1 MRKKAGAVLFRRRE
15 RLQSNQSM
23 KLAHLFDAGVPEGA
37 QDLEIAGL
45 TADSRT
51 VEQGY
56 VFAALKGVAR
66 HGRDFLEQARARGAV
81 AILSGGDLLDEAG
94 VPHVVSPDPRLALA
108 RAASRFYPRR
118 PETIV
123 AVTGTN
129 GKSSTVDFLRQI
141 WTHAGKR
148 AASMG
153 TLGAIWDRGSLDL
166 GHTTADP
173 VQIHRS
179 LAMFADEGVTHVAME
194 ASSHGLDQRRMDAVR
209 LKAAAFTN
217 LTQDHLDYHLSMSDY
232 RQAKQ
237 RIWTLVETDGWA
249 VINADAAEGPAFETE
264 ARHAGLSVAL
274 AGWRAPS
281 DGRNLKIVEIQPRP
295 NGQTLTLRSNGEEV
309 DVELPL
315 IGEFQALN
323 AVTAAALALVLGESP
338 ANVWAAMESLKPVK
352 GRIEHVGATSDGAHV
367 FVDYAHTPDGLDVL
381 LRAARPHAPGRIILV
396 FGCGGDRDRDKRS
409 KMGAAAAK
417 FADVVIVT
425 DDNPRKENAADIRR
439 AILSATPGALEI
451 ADRGDAIRA
460 GVAMLRAGDAL
471 LIAGKGHETGQIVGE
486 EIIPFSDQEAA
497 RAALVALG
505 AKETTH
511 A

>member
-1 MRKKAGAVLFRRRE
+1 
-15 RLQSNQSM
+15 
-23 KLAHLFDAGVPEGA
+23 
-37 QDLEIAGL
+37 
-45 TADSRT
+45 
-51 VEQGY
+51 
-56 VFAALKGVAR
+56 
-66 HGRDFLEQARARGAV
+66 
-81 AILSGGDLLDEAG
+81 
-94 VPHVVSPDPRLALA
+94 
-108 RAASRFYPRR
+108 
-118 PETIV
+118 
-123 AVTGTN
+123 
-129 GKSSTVDFLRQI
+129 
-141 WTHAGKR
+141 
-148 AASMG
+148 
-153 TLGAIWDRGSLDL
+153 
-166 GHTTADP
+166 
-173 VQIHRS
+173 
-179 LAMFADEGVTHVAME
+179 ME

-209 LKAAAFTN
+209 LRAAAFTN
-217 LTQDHLDYHLSMSDY
+217 LTQDHLDYHLPMSDY

-237 RIWTLVETDGWA
+237 RIWALVETDGWA
-249 VINADAAEGPAFETE
+249 VINADATEGPAFEAE
-264 ARHAGLSVAL
+264 ARAVGLSIAL

-281 DGRNLKIVEIQPRP
+281 DDRNLKIVEIQPRP

-338 ANVWAAMESLKPVK
+338 AYVWAAMESLKPVK

-460 GVAMLRAGDAL
+460 GAAMLCAGDAL

-497 RAALVALG
+497 RAALVALA